1 MLNQRSDK
9 VELLRIAEAVAAEKS
24 IDAEIILSSMELAIQ
39 KAAKTKFGSEN
50 DIRAKI
56 DRENGNISLHKVLT
70 IMESPENLDTEI
82 SLEHAKKIQN
92 KENIKVGDEIFEQ
105 LPPIDLGRIAAQTAR
120 QVITQSVRS
129 AERERQ
135 YNDFIGKKDEILSGM
150 VKRLEY
156 GNVIVDLNRAESII
170 KKEELIPRE
179 VLKTGDRI
187 KAYCYDVIRENKG
200 QQIFLSRASPK
211 FMEKLFF
218 QEVPEIYDGI
228 IEIKSSARDPGS
240 RAKIC
245 VLSKDSSIDPV
256 GACVG
261 MRGSRVQSVVN
272 ELSGEKIDIVHWSED
287 PAALVVSALA
297 PAEIQKVIIDDQNR
311 KIEVILTEENLSKA
325 IGRRGQN
332 VRLASKLIN
341 FEIDILTEKEE
352 SDKRQLEFKEKTEI
366 FVKSLEVDETLGQL
380 LVAEGYSSVK
390 EISQASQDEIIKIEG
405 IDENTVNELK
415 ERAAEYLVKE
425 KENIEKKLKDLGV
438 NDDLINHKGLTPGML
453 LTLGE
458 KKIKTLKDFADL
470 STDELIGGY
479 DEKKGIRYKI
489 EGYLEEFA
497 LTNNEA
503 DNLIINARNIV
514 FK

>member
-9 VELLRIAEAVAAEKS
+9 VELLRIAEAVATEKS
-24 IDAEIILSSMELAIQ
+24 IDTEIILNSMESAIQ

-56 DRENGNISLHKVLT
+56 DRESGNISLHKVLT
-70 IMESPENLDTEI
+70 IVEIPENLDTEI
-82 SLEHAKKIQN
+82 ALEQAKKMQN
-92 KENIKVGDEIFEQ
+92 RENVKVGDEIFEQ
-105 LPPIDLGRIAAQTAR
+105 LPPVDFGRIAAQTAR
-120 QVITQSVRS
+120 QVITQSVRA
-129 AERERQ
+129 AEKEKQ
-135 YNDFIGKKDEILSGM
+135 YNDFIDKKGEILSGI

-156 GNVIVDLNRAESII
+156 GNVIIDLNRSEAII
-170 KKEELIPRE
+170 RKEELIPRE

-200 QQIFLSRASPK
+200 QQIFLSRANPK
-211 FMEKLFF
+211 FMEKLFY

-245 VLSKDSSIDPV
+245 VHSKDSSIDPV

-261 MRGSRVQSVVN
+261 MRGSRVQAVVN
-272 ELSGEKIDIVHWSED
+272 ELSGEKIDIVHWTED
-287 PAALVVSALA
+287 VAALVVSALS

-332 VRLASKLIN
+332 VRLASKLID

-405 IDENTVNELK
+405 IDENTANELK